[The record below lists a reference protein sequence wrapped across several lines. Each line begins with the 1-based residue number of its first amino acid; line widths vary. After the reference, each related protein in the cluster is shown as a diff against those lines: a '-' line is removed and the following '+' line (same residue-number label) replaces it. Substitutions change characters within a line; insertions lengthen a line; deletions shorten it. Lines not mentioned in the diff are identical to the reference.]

1 METSGLEPPKPIR
14 PLTDEPVCAFDSD
27 CVIYGYKGTEAERYA
42 DELGLTFVPA
52 DEVKTD
58 QEGNKYYEAA
68 DGNLL
73 YWVYP
78 DHAVVRSN
86 YEVTAGG
93 ARILKASGDV
103 IIPSKIN
110 GVPVTG
116 VFGFSGAPELT
127 SVTLPDMVTTI
138 AANAFYGCTSL
149 KTINIPESV
158 TFIGEEAFIETPWLE
173 NQRKESPLVIVNDI
187 LIDGQKCEGN
197 VVIPNNVTNI
207 ADHAF
212 MNCENIKSVSIP
224 DSVSYIGREA
234 FLGTAWLV
242 SITDE
247 NGLAIANGFLLD
259 GKKSKGDVVIPNT
272 VKVITGHAFSEPVL
286 SELTSVTI
294 PKSVKTIEGYAFY
307 NCPKLTSITILDPDC
322 EIKGISAFDRAA
334 DYDSEVTAFDG
345 TVYGYDGST
354 AQAYAKKHGY
364 KFKSLGEAPNEEN
377 MVIPAEKDGKAVESV
392 SIKDNPDVKTVT
404 IPETVKSIKVENC
417 PNITSF
423 VVDGNNPYLCSIDG
437 VVYNKNIT
445 VLLCYPA
452 NKPET
457 SFETPVSVTEIASFA
472 FDRSHNLEHLSL
484 PGVVKIDERA
494 LANADISS
502 VSFSENLTDI
512 GNMGFAYN
520 KALTRVVLPS
530 SLKRAIY
537 PFNECTSLSE
547 IVILHKG
554 INEEPWAATIDP
566 ELDSY
571 STLLGG
577 CKNVTVYIPDED
589 YGFYKKEYEGGFWD
603 TSCVLLKLSEYDG
616 ITTPGD
622 ANCDGNVNI
631 ADAVLVMQVATNP
644 DKYAQGKS
652 EYSITPQGEINAD
665 VDGKPGLSNS
675 DAILIQKFKLGL
687 IKEF

>member
-1 METSGLEPPKPIR
+1 MKRLISMLLSLCIVAGVMPAIPQYAPES
-14 PLTDEPVCAFDSD
+14 
-27 CVIYGYKGTEAERYA
+27 VITANS
-42 DELGLTFVPA
+42 A

-58 QEGNKYYEAA
+58 LEGNKYYEVV
-68 DGNLL
+68 DGDLL

-78 DHAVVRSN
+78 DHAAVRSN
-86 YEVTAGG
+86 YEITDNGEY
-93 ARILKASGDV
+93 IIKTSGDIV
-103 IIPSKIN
+103 IPSEFR

-116 VFGFSGAPELT
+116 VFGFGGAKELT
-127 SVTLPDMVTTI
+127 SITLPDTI
-138 AANAFYGCTSL
+138 TKIADNAFLNCTSL
-149 KTINIPESV
+149 ETINVPKSV
-158 TFIGEEAFIETPWLE
+158 NRVGYDAFVGTAWLE
-173 NQRKESPLVIVNDI
+173 NKLKESPLVILNGV
-187 LIDGQKCEGN
+187 LVDGHKCEGE
-197 VVIPNNVTNI
+197 VVIPDTVTSI
-207 ADHAF
+207 ADRAF
-212 MNCENIKSVSIP
+212 MNTEKVESISFPESVE
-224 DSVSYIGREA
+224 YIGRQA
-234 FLGTAWLV
+234 FYNTGWLNKL
-242 SITDE
+242 SAE
-247 NGLAIANGFLLD
+247 NELVIVNGFLLN
-259 GKKSKGDVVIPNT
+259 GNNCGENLVIPDT
-272 VKVITGHAFSEPVL
+272 VKSINGQSLAFVENL
-286 SELTSVTI
+286 KSVTI
-294 PKSVKTIEGYAFY
+294 PETVKHIGPVAFY
-307 NCPKLTSITILDPDC
+307 MCPKLESVTILSTDC
-322 EIKGISAFDRAA
+322 EIESYAAFSNGRR
-334 DYDSEVTAFDG
+334 SEDPRDVCFNG
-345 TVYGYDGST
+345 TIYAYAGST
-354 AQAYAKKHGY
+354 AQAYAQKNRY
-364 KFKSLGEAPNEEN
+364 KFESLGEAPNEEN

-392 SIKDNPDVKTVT
+392 SIKDNFNVKTVT
-404 IPETVKSIKVENC
+404 IPQTVKSIKVENC

-472 FDRSHNLEHLSL
+472 FDRSHNLEHISL
-484 PGVVKIDERA
+484 PGVVKIDEWA

-520 KALTRVVLPS
+520 KALKKVVLPS

-589 YGFYKKEYEGGFWD
+589 YVFYKKEYEGGFWD

-652 EYSITPQGEINAD
+652 EYSITAQGEINAD
-665 VDGKPGLSNS
+665 VDGKAGLTNA
-675 DAILIQKFKLGL
+675 DALLIQKFKLGL
-687 IKEF
+687 IDKF